1 MHKVVFKSGFCFD
14 YINLLQLSNCYSS
27 KSIVTNAFE
36 NQYLKIMIKLWKNY
50 ILVVN

>member
-14 YINLLQLSNCYSS
+14 YINLLQLSNCYSL

-36 NQYLKIMIKLWKNY
+36 NQCLKHYDKVVEKLHSCC
-50 ILVVN
+50 